1 MGQIYSN
8 FASDQDEAPREG
20 IQVGLPD
27 WPPARMLVGT
37 SCFRTMVQERWGDK
51 PHAPSALYITPEHP
65 RAKQDLEC
73 VGSDSLLFRNEF
85 SSRFQ
90 WRVRLND
97 AVAAAE

>member
-1 MGQIYSN
+1 MGRVWNDHPYWRWAYMGQIYSN
-8 FASDQDEAPREG
+8 FAPDQDETPREG
-20 IQVGLPD
+20 VQIGLPD

-73 VGSDSLLFRNEF
+73 IAF
-85 SSRFQ
+85 SK
-90 WRVRLND
+90 
-97 AVAAAE
+97 